1 MSRAH
6 RKQRRRVINDLWD
19 TWKLR
24 IPFTGE
30 ITTQWDLYSNDTS
43 KSLPW
48 IVQIQKRLFDPLGI
62 GDPKHCRQTV
72 YLMKDRLAEI
82 KICYKRVTSEVERW
96 LKVGERLNIKEHPT
110 KSGESSTNKM
120 SSPSAA
126 TSEDLQKVP
135 ERLISEH
142 KSFQTQ
148 MQLYDVH
155 ISELVNFLLA
165 LAELYDVI
173 DTTYFE
179 VEKAK
184 KSEDAEYIIEVL
196 KLLDSTKGNE
206 IKLYKSTLDTG
217 EKFLAAVN
225 DSKHDQPV
233 RKETQTILAN
243 LKLDHE
249 HWLTWCQECCKDLQD
264 KIHAATTSNRTL
276 YILQCID

>member
-1 MSRAH
+1 M
-6 RKQRRRVINDLWD
+6 
-19 TWKLR
+19 
-24 IPFTGE
+24 
-30 ITTQWDLYSNDTS
+30 
-43 KSLPW
+43 
-48 IVQIQKRLFDPLGI
+48 
-62 GDPKHCRQTV
+62 
-72 YLMKDRLAEI
+72 
-82 KICYKRVTSEVERW
+82 
-96 LKVGERLNIKEHPT
+96 LNIKEHPT

-173 DTTYFE
+173 DTTYVE

-217 EKFLAAVN
+217 EKFLAAVD
-225 DSKHDQPV
+225 DSKVGCGFHNNGSHFNHF
-233 RKETQTILAN
+233 I
-243 LKLDHE
+243 
-249 HWLTWCQECCKDLQD
+249 
-264 KIHAATTSNRTL
+264 
-276 YILQCID
+276 Y